1 MKQGKGQVLIL
12 LVKLLELKMKQR
24 RSKIVLIIL
33 FFIILV
39 GIIVTIYLVVNKPN
53 INGEGLTREILIDA
67 IDSDT
72 RERLITNFTLKSNDT
87 ILSYGVTRIDSLVKA
102 VIPQNSIVK
111 IIPSPL
117 ENYYAFTWGTLVIGS
132 LRVPAIFER
141 PGINPGLEL
150 STILIPMALIGV
162 VNYLASHFYL
172 HLDKKH
178 AFVVGLVMAI
188 FTAPWLIVAFVL
200 LVGNW

>member
-1 MKQGKGQVLIL
+1 MDTQNEKHRKSTILYDTGCGSIAILLGAAFLGAVALRGQQINIIPTILYDAGFWFLIPMFVGGVFLGVVIDYFWNYLIL
-12 LVKLLELKMKQR
+12 YLALRWQKISITIKR
-24 RSKIVLIIL
+24 RFAYTAIITA
-33 FFIILV
+33 V
-39 GIIVTIYLVVNKPN
+39 GL
-53 INGEGLTREILIDA
+53 LIDW
-67 IDSDT
+67 
-72 RERLITNFTLKSNDT
+72 L
-87 ILSYGVTRIDSLVKA
+87 
-102 VIPQNSIVK
+102 
-111 IIPSPL
+111 
-117 ENYYAFTWGTLVIGS
+117 YYAFTWGTLVIGS